1 MLRRAAW
8 YYASE
13 TIVRRLCENEHV
25 NGDSPPSFALSDVQR
40 EFRETLRAFCEEKVA
55 PNAAEVDRSAEF
67 PWKSFEACR
76 EMQLPALGVP
86 EAFGGAGA
94 DSVTQAIMIEE
105 LARVCASTAL
115 SILIS
120 KLGTLPVVNWG

>member
-1 MLRRAAW
+1 M
-8 YYASE
+8 
-13 TIVRRLCENEHV
+13 
-25 NGDSPPSFALSDVQR
+25 NGDTPPSFALSDVQR
-40 EFRETLRAFCEEKVA
+40 EFRETLRAFCKEKVA
-55 PNAAEVDRSAEF
+55 PHAAEVDRTAEF

-94 DSVTQAIMIEE
+94 DSVTQAIMVEE

-120 KLGTLPVVNWG
+120 KLGTLPASASERQ